1 MRMGVLGTGSVGR
14 ALSSKL
20 AEVGHEV
27 VMGTRDVDALMA
39 RTDTGYDRSPPFV
52 EWLAGQPAIRVA
64 PFAEAGPHGEML
76 WNATVGTGSVD
87 ALGAA
92 GPDHLG
98 GKVVVDVS
106 NPLDFS
112 RGMPPSLFV
121 CNTDSLGEQ
130 LQRAFPQARV
140 VKTLNT
146 VNAGVMVDPVGLGGG
161 DHHVFVSGDDPEA
174 KAAVTEILTA
184 GFGWRHVIDLGGI
197 ASARAV
203 EMYLPLIVT
212 LFGVM
217 GTSDVNIKVVR

>member
-20 AEVGHEV
+20 AELGHDV
-27 VMGTRDVDALMA
+27 LIGTRDVDALLA
-39 RTDTGYDRSPPFV
+39 RTDTGYDRSPPFA
-52 EWLAGQPAIRVA
+52 EWLAGHPAVRVA

-76 WNATVGTGSVD
+76 WNATLGTGSVE

-92 GPDHLG
+92 GPDHLA
-98 GKVVVDVS
+98 GKIVVDVS

-130 LQRAFPQARV
+130 IQRAFPRARV
-140 VKTLNT
+140 MKTLNT
-146 VNAGVMVDPVGLGGG
+146 VNAGVMVDPTGLAGG
-161 DHHVFVSGDDPEA
+161 DHHAFVGGDDADA
-174 KAAVTEILTA
+174 KAAVTEILTD
-184 GFGWRHVIDLGGI
+184 GFGWRNVIDLGGI

-203 EMYLPLIVT
+203 EMYLPLIVG
-212 LFGVM
+212 LFGVL
-217 GTSDVNIKVVR
+217 GTSAVNVKVVR